1 MATRQTNPDRVIQFS
16 DGVFAVLI
24 TILVLQL
31 GPPKAASL
39 SALLPLWPTGLS
51 YLVSYVFIAIVWVNH
66 HQLFSYAEEV
76 TPRLV
81 WSNFAHLF
89 SASLIPFTTEW
100 IADSRL
106 AADPVALYA
115 AVFVLVNITHV
126 ALYWEAV
133 DRPAH
138 EDVSQLIGRMLRMRS
153 VITIGVFTAA
163 ALVALKWP
171 VAGMVL
177 ICSCLAGFLRP
188 DIQATK
194 TVGTKE
200 H

>member
-1 MATRQTNPDRVIQFS
+1 M
-16 DGVFAVLI
+16 
-24 TILVLQL
+24 
-31 GPPKAASL
+31 
-39 SALLPLWPTGLS
+39 
-51 YLVSYVFIAIVWVNH
+51 
-66 HQLFSYAEEV
+66 V
-76 TPRLV
+76 TSRLV

-115 AVFVLVNITHV
+115 AVFVVVNITYV

-138 EDVSQLIGRMLRMRS
+138 EHVSQVIGRLLRMRS
-153 VITIGVFTAA
+153 VITVGVFTAA
-163 ALVALKWP
+163 AVVALRWP

-177 ICSCLAGFLRP
+177 VCSCLAGFLRP
-188 DIQATK
+188 DGH
-194 TVGTKE
+194 GTE
-200 H
+200 AVDGI